1 MSESTHATIER
12 YKIEKLVEEL
22 KKKEGRGTELVSLY
36 VPAGRP
42 IADVVNTLNYEYAT
56 ASNIKDRTTRH
67 HVLDA
72 LATIINRLKLFRET
86 PPNGLVMFAGYTASD
101 VPGREKMEVYVLEP
115 PQKLKVWLYRC
126 DSRFYTEILED
137 MIKVKDVYALILIER
152 DEAAIALLRG
162 KNLEIVD
169 ELTAGIPGKHRAGGQ
184 SARRFERII
193 EQLVHEFYKRVG
205 EHANKSLLPIKDEL
219 KGIIIGG
226 PGLSKN
232 EFAEG
237 DYLHY
242 ELKKKVIGI
251 FDVGYGGA
259 AGVYELLER
268 AKDLIKDVQ
277 FMREREAVNEF
288 LYNLAR
294 DTGLITYGEEE
305 VREALRAN
313 AVEKLLVSEAL
324 NKIRVHAVC
333 KVCKHEFTTTVHGE
347 EQLQLLKCPKCGGEV
362 EILEQKD
369 IVEELAELAEQGGAE
384 VILISDQSSEGKEFL
399 RTFGGIGAILR
410 YKYKKQ

>member
-1 MSESTHATIER
+1 MREDVER
-12 YKIEKLVEEL
+12 YKLEKLVEEL

-36 VPAGRP
+36 IPAGRP
-42 IADVVNTLNYEYAT
+42 IADVINTLNYEYAT

-86 PPNGLVMFAGYTASD
+86 PPNGLVVFAGYTASD
-101 VPGREKMEVYVLEP
+101 VPGREKMEVYLLEP

-162 KNLEIVD
+162 KSLEIVD
-169 ELTAGIPGKHRAGGQ
+169 ELTAGVPGKHRAGGQ

-205 EHANKSLLPIKDEL
+205 EHANKILLPIKDEL
-219 KGIIIGG
+219 RGIIIGG
-226 PGLSKN
+226 PGLSKQ

-242 ELKKKVIGI
+242 ELKQKIIGI

-259 AGVYELLER
+259 AGVYELVER
-268 AKDLIKDVQ
+268 AKDLLRDVQ
-277 FMREREAVNEF
+277 FMKEREAVNEF
-288 LYNLAR
+288 LYHLSR
-294 DTGLITYGEEE
+294 DTGLVTYGEDE
-305 VREALRAN
+305 VREALKAN
-313 AVEKLLVSEAL
+313 AVEKLLISEGL
-324 NKIRVHAVC
+324 NKIRIHAVC
-333 KVCKHEFTTTVHGE
+333 KACKHEFTVTV
-347 EQLQLLKCPKCGGEV
+347 QRDAQTSIKCPKCGGEV
-362 EILEQKD
+362 EVIDEKD
-369 IVEELAELAEQGGAE
+369 LVEELAELAEQGGAE
-384 VILISDQSSEGKEFL
+384 VVIVSMQSSEGKEFV

-410 YKYKKQ
+410 YRLQK

>member
-1 MSESTHATIER
+1 MREDIER
-12 YKIEKLVEEL
+12 YKLEKLINEL

-36 VPAGRP
+36 IPAGRP
-42 IADVVNTLNYEYAT
+42 IADVLNTLNYEYAT

-86 PPNGLVMFAGYTASD
+86 PPNGLVVFAGYTASD
-101 VPGREKMEVYVLEP
+101 VPGREKMEVYLLEP

-126 DSRFYTEILED
+126 DSRFYTEILEE
-137 MIKVKDVYALILIER
+137 MIKVKDTYALILIER
-152 DEAAIALLRG
+152 DEAAIALLKG
-162 KNLEIVD
+162 KSLEVVD
-169 ELTAGIPGKHRAGGQ
+169 ELTSGVPGKHRAGGQ
-184 SARRFERII
+184 SARRFERIR

-205 EHANKSLLPIKDEL
+205 EHANKILLPIKDEL
-219 KGIIIGG
+219 RGIIIGG
-226 PGLSKN
+226 PGPSKQ

-242 ELKKKVIGI
+242 ELKQKILGI

-259 AGVYELLER
+259 AGVYELVDR
-268 AKDLIKDVQ
+268 AKDLIRDVQ
-277 FMREREAVNEF
+277 FTREREAVNEF
-288 LYNLAR
+288 LYHLAR
-294 DTGLITYGEEE
+294 DTGLVVYGEEE
-305 VREALRAN
+305 VRNALKAN
-313 AVEKLLVSEAL
+313 AVEKLLLSEDI
-324 NKIRVHAVC
+324 NKVRVHAVC
-333 KVCKHEFTTTVHGE
+333 KSCKHEFTATVQQN
-347 EQLQLLKCPKCGGEV
+347 QLSEPLRCPKCGGEV

-384 VILISDQSSEGKEFL
+384 VILVSTQTSEGKEFS

-410 YKYKKQ
+410 YKLQQ